1 MSDNSGGFFFFV
13 CLADVV
19 AFFFGVVPA
28 EPTAFT
34 DTPATFFR
42 PRPPLFF
49 IDEDG
54 GENGSLEVF
63 AMMEKSSVNEVGGG

>member
-1 MSDNSGGFFFFV
+1 MLDNSGRLLFFD

-28 EPTAFT
+28 EPSAFA
-34 DTPATFFR
+34 DSPATFFR
-42 PRPPLFF
+42 PPPFFF

-54 GENGSLEVF
+54 GENGSLEVL
-63 AMMEKSSVNEVGGG
+63 AMMERAAAMR